1 MAWALQR
8 IEKKSQQPE
17 KPTTGMISVK
27 RVRKRWICVF
37 DIWIRNNSEDSRY
50 ANIGNVKRDYIIGK
64 AWFRFSGLG
73 SFGTIK

>member
-37 DIWIRNNSEDSRY
+37 DIWIRTLE
-50 ANIGNVKRDYIIGK
+50 AIIAGKRDVRP
-64 AWFRFSGLG
+64 AL
-73 SFGTIK
+73 